1 MIVSKGIR
9 WSAILEEIVEPIDFN
24 YKRRIKR
31 KMIEITILKNVW
43 NAATTFVY
51 LSPIAATKCA
61 VNVVPIFAPKTIIA
75 ANSIGNSLLANKTAI
90 VIEAEEKWTK
100 IVNIIPKAT
109 NNKLVK
115 KP

>member
-1 MIVSKGIR
+1 MIVSKVIS
-9 WSAILEEIVEPIDFN
+9 WTEILEEIVVPINFN
-24 YKRRIKR
+24 NKSPRNR

-75 ANSIGNSLLANKTAI
+75 ANSIGNPLLANKTAI
-90 VIEAEEKWTK
+90 VIEADEKWTK